1 MGVNIF
7 RVLDRELNIP
17 DSLAQPM
24 ESLEVR
30 AAVAGEYE
38 RGEHY
43 NVHSI
48 PSKKQVCF
56 YF

>member
-48 PSKKQVCF
+48 TSKKQVCF